1 MSKTGSTEDLRKDK
15 KRRYGEEI
23 RNNKECKMFGSLCD
37 DVLGIVKR
45 WVPKSKYPR
54 ELGYRDE
61 LMKFIR
67 SELKRGQRDIL
78 FGIPEEHSVQKE
90 AGRARADIEIDRN
103 IGIELKRNL
112 KGKKGIGDLI
122 GELDEYEREYNC
134 TVVVLCG
141 EMTEETVDEL
151 KYRLRQRYGGV
162 GFGLGPQGPRVEIVR
177 KDEAW
182 IKRRKKTSSK
192 KTQPPSSLWGFR

>member
-1 MSKTGSTEDLRKDK
+1 
-15 KRRYGEEI
+15 
-23 RNNKECKMFGSLCD
+23 MFRSLCD
-37 DVLGIVKR
+37 DVLGIIKR
-45 WVPKSKYPR
+45 WVPKSKYPK
-54 ELGYRDE
+54 ESGYRDE

-67 SELKRGQRDIL
+67 GELKRGQLDIL

-90 AGRARADIEIDRN
+90 AGRAHADIEIDRN

-134 TVVVLCG
+134 IIVVLCG

-151 KYRLRQRYGGV
+151 KYRFRQRYGGV
-162 GFGLGPQGPRVEIVR
+162 GFGVLGPQGPRVEVVR
-177 KDEAW
+177 KDEAS
-182 IKRRKKTSSK
+182 IKRKKRLKENDFSDFGKSPLPFK
-192 KTQPPSSLWGFR
+192 YSF